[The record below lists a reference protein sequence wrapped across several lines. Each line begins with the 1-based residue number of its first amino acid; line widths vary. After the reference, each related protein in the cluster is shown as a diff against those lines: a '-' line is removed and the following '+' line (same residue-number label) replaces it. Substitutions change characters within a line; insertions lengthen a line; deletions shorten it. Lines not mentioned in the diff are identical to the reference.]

1 MITGEIKN
9 SIDSIGYTFRTAV
22 ATNSLT
28 NLKATLQFNICFHN
42 R

>member
-9 SIDSIGYTFRTAV
+9 SIDSIGYTFRTGG
-22 ATNSLT
+22 ATNSIT
-28 NLKATLQFNICFHN
+28 NLKATMQFNICFHY